1 VKSVWYLTRRRREMK
16 FVVVYESMFGNTE
29 TIAQAI
35 AAGLREAGEVTL
47 GTVDALSPEEVRD
60 ATLLVAGGPTHA
72 HGMARPNAHE
82 TIARERSYRRYG
94 PVLPGRES
102 LRGWIE
108 RLTVA
113 PARAVAFDTRFDKPM
128 WITGSAAK
136 KIAAR
141 LTRKGYSVLEARSFF
156 VTATGGPLVEG
167 ERDRALEWSREL
179 GTKATSAAAA

>member
-1 VKSVWYLTRRRREMK
+1 MK

-29 TIAQAI
+29 TIAKAI
-35 AAGLREAGEVTL
+35 AAGLSEVGEVKI
-47 GTVDALSPEEVRD
+47 GTVDTLSPEEVRD

-72 HGMARPNAHE
+72 HRMARRNAHE
-82 TIARERSYRRYG
+82 TIARERSYRKYG

-128 WITGSAAK
+128 LITGSAAR
-136 KIAAR
+136 KIASR

-156 VTATGGPLVEG
+156 VEATGGPLAGG
-167 ERDRALEWSREL
+167 ERDRAFRWGREL
-179 GTKATSAAAA
+179 GAKAISVAAA

>member
-1 VKSVWYLTRRRREMK
+1 MK

-35 AAGLREAGEVTL
+35 AAGLREAGDVKV

-82 TIARERSYRRYG
+82 TIARERSYRRRG
-94 PVLPGRES
+94 PILPGQES

-113 PARAVAFDTRFDKPM
+113 PARVATFDTRFDKPM
-128 WITGSAAK
+128 LITGSAARR
-136 KIAAR
+136 IAAR
-141 LTRKGYSVLEARSFF
+141 LTRKGYSVIEARSFF
-156 VTATGGPLVEG
+156 VEATAGPLAEG
-167 ERDRALEWSREL
+167 ERDRAFQWGREL
-179 GTKATSAAAA
+179 GAEARSGVAV

>member
-1 VKSVWYLTRRRREMK
+1 MK

-29 TIAQAI
+29 TVAKAI
-35 AAGLREAGEVTL
+35 AAGLSEAGEVKI
-47 GTVDALSPEEVRD
+47 GTVDTLSPEEVRD
-60 ATLLVAGGPTHA
+60 AKLLVAGGPTHA
-72 HGMARPNAHE
+72 HGMARPNAHA
-82 TIARERSYRRYG
+82 TIARERSYRKYG

-128 WITGSAAK
+128 LITGSAAK
-136 KIAAR
+136 KIASR

-156 VTATGGPLVEG
+156 VEATGGPLAEG
-167 ERDRALEWSREL
+167 ERDRAFGWGREL
-179 GTKATSAAAA
+179 GAKAISVAAA